1 LWWIIDNPAYWKTAN
16 FISIAAAG
24 PEWKGLIVWL
34 IPLVREL
41 MMRPTLVEPRLS
53 TWIRQ
58 IMNDSVDPPPH
69 RHMEEAQQLIDSL
82 KSRYTGGPTLFLEI
96 RPASP
101 GNYTKLWPNFKT
113 KPQQLTND
121 LITLASKDP
130 GNFYIVAKKNQNEI
144 QVLLQEHNRWVTKI
158 TYAPIQISIYLQK

>member
-1 LWWIIDNPAYWKTAN
+1 MDTIAAKNIKFLRSLPVPIAFPRTLFNSNRTQRGRASSSLRRRMTRFTTKRDPYVYPPFDADDLSRCLWWIIDNPAYWKTAN

-58 IMNDSVDPPPH
+58 IMNDSVDPPPPIATWK
-69 RHMEEAQQLIDSL
+69 RHNSL
-82 KSRYTGGPTLFLEI
+82 
-96 RPASP
+96 
-101 GNYTKLWPNFKT
+101 
-113 KPQQLTND
+113 
-121 LITLASKDP
+121 
-130 GNFYIVAKKNQNEI
+130 
-144 QVLLQEHNRWVTKI
+144 
-158 TYAPIQISIYLQK
+158 